1 MAQNFAYKARNP
13 AGKLVAGKLEAENR
27 NKAIAQLRDRRFFVV
42 ELKEAPPVR
51 TSIKL
56 DKLFQPKVGGRD
68 LAVMCRQFA
77 TMVQAGVPLL
87 QTISIISQ
95 QCENKTLKETMKKV
109 GGNLEGGM
117 SLTESMKPY
126 PQVFPSIFTSMVEA
140 GEVGGDLE
148 HVLERLAVNFEKEH
162 DMKEKV
168 KSAMTYPT
176 VVLVVAVFAVAAL
189 LIFVLPSMTK
199 MLIDMKV
206 PLPVT
211 TKIIMGI
218 SDFLRNYWYIVLALL
233 AALAIAYKTGVKTE
247 RGKKIKDATVLKL
260 PVMGPMVQK
269 SIISRFCRSL
279 STLLKSGVPVL
290 QALEVVKHIVD
301 NHSVNMSIKDAE
313 RSIKEGNSFAE
324 PIQKSQV
331 FPPMVGTMMSIGEE
345 TGSVDTLLEKVADF
359 YESEVDDMVARLSS
373 MIEPILLVGMGVV
386 VGFILISIM
395 VPMFSMYDNIK

>member
-1 MAQNFAYKARNP
+1 MAQNFAYRARNP
-13 AGKLVAGKLEAENR
+13 AGKLVAGKIEAENR
-27 NKAIAQLRDRRFFVV
+27 NKAIAQLRERRFFVV
-42 ELKEAPPVR
+42 ELKEAPATGP
-51 TSIKL
+51 SIKL
-56 DKLFQPKVGGRD
+56 DKLFQKKVGGRD

-95 QCENKTLKETMKKV
+95 QCENKTLQQTMKKV
-109 GGNLEGGM
+109 GGNLESGM
-117 SLTESMKPY
+117 SLTESLKPY

-148 HVLERLAVNFEKEH
+148 HVLERLALNFEKDH
-162 DMKEKV
+162 DMREKV

-176 VVLVVAVFAVAAL
+176 VVLVVAVLAVVCL

-211 TKIIMGI
+211 TKMIMGL
-218 SDFLRNYWYIVLALL
+218 SDFLRNYWYVALTL
-233 AALAIAYKTGVKTE
+233 VVGLSFGYKTGSKTE
-247 RGKKIKDATVLKL
+247 RGKKMKDAVVLKL

-269 SIISRFCRSL
+269 IIISRFCRSL

-290 QALEVVKHIVD
+290 QALEVVKNIVD
-301 NHSVNMSIKDAE
+301 NHSVNTSIEEAE
-313 RSIKEGNSFAE
+313 RSIKEGKSFAE
-324 PIQKSQV
+324 PLQKSRI

-395 VPMFSMYDNIK
+395 VPMFSVMDNIK